1 MYSYYGLAAIG
12 PHLQPYLWWKKY
24 ITKLQL
30 TQFVLVMTHCFQLLF
45 RDCDYPRIFMVYI
58 GFYAVL
64 FLFMFSDFYFKAYTS
79 SSRSSKVSRKVDQV
93 PSDGESV
100 SSSSKIVASNNN
112 ACLVMKNGH
121 IQSASEMDCKKL
133 L

>member
-45 RDCDYPRIFMVYI
+45 RDCDYPRIFMIYI
-58 GFYAVL
+58 SFYAVL
-64 FLFMFSDFYFKAYTS
+64 FLFMFSDFYTKAYTS
-79 SSRSSKVSRKVDQV
+79 SKVPKVDQV
-93 PSDGESV
+93 PSDGGAV
-100 SSSSKIVASNNN
+100 SGGSSIVASNNN

-121 IQSASEMDCKKL
+121 LQSALEMDCKKL